1 MGDCAVAGGLPGL
14 AERLG
19 SRNVR
24 RVEGCNNL
32 RDIIAALAGLTG
44 VNPIKM
50 APLPPWESAWLLLL
64 ARLNRTTARVP
75 PLIAR

>member
-1 MGDCAVAGGLPGL
+1 M
-14 AERLG
+14 
-19 SRNVR
+19 R
-24 RVEGCNNL
+24 RVDGCNNL
-32 RDIIAALAGLTG
+32 RDIIASLAALTG

-64 ARLNRTTARVP
+64 ARLHHTTARIP